1 MEKHRELVHKSD
13 VEISLHVLDDLSGF
27 SNPNIRCLMNP
38 RLYDQPVDSGQ
49 QFPRLTILAGDDL
62 FHIFQSVLGIAGVD
76 PFRGVADLEIDAG
89 LQS

>member
-1 MEKHRELVHKSD
+1 
-13 VEISLHVLDDLSGF
+13 
-27 SNPNIRCLMNP
+27 MNP

-76 PFRGVADLEIDAG
+76 SLGRVADLEVDAG
-89 LQS
+89 FQSRFTRQNGKTHLFSAARINSRFVDHDSVLSKVLAN